1 MLVGFPLG
9 GCENQ
14 IAYSVFSRK
23 NMKLAAGFIAD
34 SEFRFAKGFPFR
46 GLLETRRSSY
56 FVLKNNC
63 MLSDY
68 WQVLSGKLEELRLEH
83 EIFIGN

>member
-1 MLVGFPLG
+1 MGFPLG

-34 SEFRFAKGFPFR
+34 SGFRFANWFPFR
-46 GLLETRRSSY
+46 GLLGTRRSSY
-56 FVLKNNC
+56 FVLENNC
-63 MLSDY
+63 M
-68 WQVLSGKLEELRLEH
+68 SGRQMDGLREVWVI
-83 EIFIGN
+83 EI